1 MSTTRIALVTGCNR
15 GIGLEI
21 CKELADTGVKV
32 IVTARDEQK
41 GRESLKIIA
50 GKGRA
55 FDFCVLDVN
64 NEKSIHAAVAYAE
77 KTFGH
82 LDALVNNA
90 AISIDG
96 GQAGLN
102 LGLDKLRQTIETN
115 VYGPLLLSQAAVPL
129 MKKNGYGRIVN
140 LSSGMGQLNEMGA
153 GSLAYR
159 TSKSALNA
167 ITRILAAEL
176 KGTNILVNTM
186 CPGWVRTD
194 MGGANATRSVE
205 QGADTAVWLAT
216 LPDDG
221 PTGGFFRDRKPIP
234 W

>member
-1 MSTTRIALVTGCNR
+1 MSVTRIALVTGCNR

-21 CKELADTGVKV
+21 CKELADTGMKV
-32 IVTARDEQK
+32 IVTARDEKK
-41 GRESLKIIA
+41 GREAMKSIA
-50 GKGRA
+50 GKGRE
-55 FDFCVLDVN
+55 FEFCALDVSD
-64 NEKSIHAAVAYAE
+64 EKSIRTAIAYVE
-77 KTFGH
+77 KTFGR

-90 AISIDG
+90 AIAIDG
-96 GQAGLN
+96 SQSGLN
-102 LGLDKLRQTIETN
+102 VELDKVRKTIETN

-140 LSSGMGQLNEMGA
+140 VSSGMGQLSEMNSGMP
-153 GSLAYR
+153 AYR
-159 TSKSALNA
+159 TSKAALNA

-176 KGTNILVNTM
+176 KGANILVNTM

-194 MGGANATRSVE
+194 MGGKEATRGVE
-205 QGADTAVWLAT
+205 EGADTAVWLAT
-216 LPDDG
+216 LPDSG